1 MHFTAICFFL
11 TICCIGSTSGRVP
24 AGCLYVAE
32 SLSDHALDLP
42 PTSDWKQLVEFAAG
56 KMRPLCDELQEV
68 NPRLLFRKVL
78 LDAELWSLGDNI
90 RSLKD
95 VQYAESAWTIAEI
108 KYRLLDVLIEVTK
121 TLAEIDH
128 LKLEAIPEC
137 PAAETLPPP
146 APTTTPPP
154 STTSTSTPPSPAPTN
169 STSAPPTTTTTT
181 STTTASPTA
190 APIASSTE
198 AAAAGKT
205 AEIKYCLPSQ
215 F

>member
-90 RSLKD
+90 RSLKN

-154 STTSTSTPPSPAPTN
+154 SPAPMN

>member
-1 MHFTAICFFL
+1 MHFTTICFFL
-11 TICCIGSTSGRVP
+11 AICCIGSTSGRVP

-32 SLSDHALDLP
+32 SLSEHALDLP

-56 KMRPLCDELQEV
+56 KMQPLCDELQEV

-90 RSLKD
+90 RSLKN

-146 APTTTPPP
+146 APSTTP
-154 STTSTSTPPSPAPTN
+154 PPSPAPTN

-198 AAAAGKT
+198 AAAAAAAGKT